1 MAGSVGHTRD
11 ESAATT
17 NPCPNPLQLNKRETM
32 PKEFL
37 KRWMP
42 APETLRDH
50 KHLRLFARWLGEPNL
65 WQLNR
70 RSAAGAFAVGLCIAW
85 VPVPFQMVLAAG
97 LAILCRVNL
106 PISVALVWVTNPL
119 TMPPMFY
126 FAYYVGVHL
135 LGMPPVDFELSFSWE
150 WLRSVMSTIGTPFL
164 LGCAV
169 MAICSSSCGYLAI
182 RLLWRYSII
191 RKMAHRRQLTN
202 SRQP

>member
-1 MAGSVGHTRD
+1 
-11 ESAATT
+11 
-17 NPCPNPLQLNKRETM
+17 M

-97 LAILCRVNL
+97 LAILFRVNL

-135 LGMPPVDFELSFSWE
+135 LGIPPVDFEMSFSWD
-150 WLRSVMSTIGTPFL
+150 WLRTVMTTIGVPFL

-169 MAICSSSCGYLAI
+169 MGCASSCLGYVSV
-182 RLLWRYSII
+182 RLLWRYSVI
-191 RKMAHRRQLTN
+191 RKNRRRRQRTN
-202 SRQP
+202 PRHP

>member
-1 MAGSVGHTRD
+1 
-11 ESAATT
+11 
-17 NPCPNPLQLNKRETM
+17 
-32 PKEFL
+32 
-37 KRWMP
+37 MP

-50 KHLRLFARWLGEPNL
+50 KNLRLFARWLGEPNL

-97 LAILCRVNL
+97 IAILMRVNL

-135 LGMPPVDFELSFSWE
+135 LGMPPVDFEMSFTWE
-150 WLRSVMSTIGTPFL
+150 WLRSVMSTIGGPFL

-169 MAICSSSCGYLAI
+169 LAVCSSSGGYLVI

-191 RKMAHRRQLTN
+191 RKMAHRRQRTN
-202 SRQP
+202 HRHP